1 VRREA
6 ITPRVEYPRELGQ
19 PSHIVLHSSSM
30 IIHAHCQDSGSDKA
44 CRVFNAGERVKIA
57 TMGNTLVFTDHGL
70 EEMHSWEL
78 SLSV

>member
-1 VRREA
+1 
-6 ITPRVEYPRELGQ
+6 
-19 PSHIVLHSSSM
+19 M